1 MTPVESL
8 AHHNSKLTI
17 QEISALHNN
26 RCPGTSQRIA
36 SAPATWT
43 LIGDGIDHSGGTTLV
58 SVVHL
63 RTVVVASPRLDEQIS
78 VHVYNREDTNY
89 ELVSSCSPVHLDRTA
104 TKGPVTFASRMTSIA
119 NALIQRQMLSRDT
132 RGFDITVLND
142 IPQGAGLGSRAAI
155 DTAFALAVAFHKE
168 DLHNA
173 PIRAKLADI
182 LYHTAVA
189 SGDYFPLRARYTA
202 MIRGQAEMTN
212 IIDYGDFSVTQAAH
226 PTEPSTHTRAIVV
239 MAPEAQCDGAG
250 IKRRELFFEQA
261 TKAFA
266 AESLRLLPDAQTR
279 VMDWLR
285 AIHRAG
291 AKDLLSQIDPIP
303 SLSEARNWLHFYATE
318 LELVQQATAAL
329 RSRRLPEI
337 YPILTSSQHV
347 MSETLNIPQ
356 SERLLAELLMSRG
369 ALAARAARAGVSPA
383 VIAIIPD
390 RIVDNMVADL
400 RADGLFVS
408 VIDAGQPARLER

>member
-1 MTPVESL
+1 MSTSPAATE
-8 AHHNSKLTI
+8 NSASSRDRL
-17 QEISALHNN
+17 SDMHRDFYGVNPRA
-26 RCPGTSQRIA
+26 IA
-36 SAPATWT
+36 SAPATWS
-43 LIGDGIDHSGGTTLV
+43 LIGDNIDQSGGVVLMGLAHKRASVAISPRPDDEINVQIMQQDAQPSSAHSGGSQTPV
-58 SVVHL
+58 GSHIQ
-63 RTVVVASPRLDEQIS
+63 PDEGG
-78 VHVYNREDTNY
+78 
-89 ELVSSCSPVHLDRTA
+89 LAP
-104 TKGPVTFASRMTSIA
+104 RMTSIA

-356 SERLLAELLMSRG
+356 SERLLAELLSSRG

-390 RIVDNMVADL
+390 RIVDHMVADL